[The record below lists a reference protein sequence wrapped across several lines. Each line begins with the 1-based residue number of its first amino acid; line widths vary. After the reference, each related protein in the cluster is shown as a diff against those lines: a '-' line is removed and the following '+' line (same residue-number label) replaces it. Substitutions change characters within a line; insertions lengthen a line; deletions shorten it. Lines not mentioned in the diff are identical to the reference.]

1 MEFKC
6 ICGKEFKTKR
16 SMWAHQA
23 HCIVYKQHLKSITKY
38 KSIYKISDE
47 LYRCECGKEFNNH
60 QSLNAHFR
68 HCLIHKKFTNQE
80 LVIKN
85 PPKGVMQ
92 GWDKFTDNDIAK
104 IKQKAGSTLSN
115 LISSGK
121 ITPSFKGK
129 KHAESSKEKIR
140 KSTIKYIESLNGKC
154 RPRYSKKCCEF
165 INNLNKE
172 KNWNLQ
178 HAENEGEFSI
188 CGYFV
193 DGYDSKLNIVF
204 EYDEPY
210 HYIDKINNTLCDK
223 DIERQNYIIKQLKC
237 EFWRYNEYLD
247 LLYKVI

>member
-92 GWDKFTDNDIAK
+92 G
-104 IKQKAGSTLSN
+104 
-115 LISSGK
+115 
-121 ITPSFKGK
+121 
-129 KHAESSKEKIR
+129 
-140 KSTIKYIESLNGKC
+140 
-154 RPRYSKKCCEF
+154 
-165 INNLNKE
+165 
-172 KNWNLQ
+172 
-178 HAENEGEFSI
+178 
-188 CGYFV
+188 
-193 DGYDSKLNIVF
+193 
-204 EYDEPY
+204 
-210 HYIDKINNTLCDK
+210 
-223 DIERQNYIIKQLKC
+223 
-237 EFWRYNEYLD
+237 
-247 LLYKVI
+247 